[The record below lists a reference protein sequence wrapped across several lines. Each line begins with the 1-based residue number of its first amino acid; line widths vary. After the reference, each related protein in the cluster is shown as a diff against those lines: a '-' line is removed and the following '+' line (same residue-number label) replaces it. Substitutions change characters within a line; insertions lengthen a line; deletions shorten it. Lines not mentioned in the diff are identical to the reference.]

1 MCYMIRKLFVC
12 SLLMLLLIPTI
23 VQSAQLQP
31 RWTLEMNAG
40 MFEPEA
46 DNWSSYYG
54 SKRMYAVGGSVA
66 YRLLYVLDLG
76 MSVDYAQDRGTG
88 SLPISGIQSG
98 KVTYRIL
105 PVDLYALLR
114 LRFTEGQWLVPYA
127 GGGYT
132 RFAYHIS
139 TSGQDATRGSVNG
152 YHARAGLQLLLDP
165 LDKGS
170 AKEMLR
176 SYGAINS
183 YLYFEVKRSRAEA
196 NSAIQ
201 GDPAIQLGGYS
212 FKSGLMVEF
221 R

>member
-1 MCYMIRKLFVC
+1 MIRKLVVC
-12 SLLMLLLIPTI
+12 TLLWLLVIPM
-23 VQSAQLQP
+23 VVNAAREQP

-40 MFEPEA
+40 MFEPEN

-54 SKRMYAVGGSVA
+54 SKRMFALGGSVA

-88 SLPISGIQSG
+88 SLPIAGLQDG
-98 KVTYRIL
+98 NVTYRML
-105 PVDLYALLR
+105 PVDLFAVLR
-114 LRFTEGQWLVPYA
+114 LRFAEGQWLVPYA

-139 TSGQDATRGSVNG
+139 TSGQGTTRGSVNG

-165 LDKGS
+165 LDAGA
-170 AKEMLR
+170 AKEMFKA
-176 SYGAINS
+176 YGAINS

-201 GDPAIQLGGYS
+201 GDPAVQIGGYS

>member
-1 MCYMIRKLFVC
+1 MIRNIFIC
-12 SLLMLLLIPTI
+12 SLLVLFI
-23 VQSAQLQP
+23 VPIANAAQEQP

-40 MFEPEA
+40 VFEPEL
-46 DNWSSYYG
+46 DNWSSFYG
-54 SKRMYAVGGSVA
+54 SKRMVAIGGSVA
-66 YRLLYVLDLG
+66 YRLFYVLDLG
-76 MSVDYAQDRGTG
+76 MSVDYGQDRGTG
-88 SLPISGIQSG
+88 SLPMSGLQSG
-98 KVTYRIL
+98 KVTYRVL
-105 PVDLYALLR
+105 PVDLYGVLR

-139 TSGQDATRGSVNG
+139 TSGQDTTRGSVNG

-165 LDKGS
+165 LDTGA
-170 AKEMLR
+170 AKEMLK

-201 GDPAIQLGGYS
+201 GDPAIQIGGYS